1 MSMQSSSTMQR
12 KDFGDTV
19 KSVSQQSQID
29 SSSKMEHQEIGQDKL
44 KTQLE
49 SCITDLEKD
58 RDFVDFNK
66 ENKPIN
72 LSSPPRTFSPV
83 PAASPRKQ
91 ETFSSTPLPKAD
103 MFSPPP
109 LEPMEPPQSKVAPAE
124 PHLVSVPA
132 PASVIQNGVSNGFS
146 DIGSIGSKNM
156 EVQQQFH
163 SSSSFQ
169 QSSSVQQVLNG
180 SFEETGSV
188 QGSSSSSSLLQ
199 KIMTPAPTEYDS
211 GSLKRRDPRKM
222 FTDSSFYSAKHHP
235 TVADQVDMAHKISSA
250 MFNESNKATKGQQ
263 MFLSRVQNAGDEEID
278 LPDNHGKPPSLKH
291 VMNPEGRTVEW
302 GDVSQEEQANMEMMA
317 ERSAINITKPDPIA
331 ESLNAEAGKGGEL
344 FAKRRK
350 KAENW
355 VVDESTVG
363 RATPSAFADKFV
375 QQQQQVSQEQQQI
388 NIANQQQQ
396 QYQQQ
401 QQKQVQFKHQ
411 QEQQQQQQ
419 QRMTQSHVT
428 SHQAEIKMQDQIDF
442 PENFQ
447 HTSLKA
453 RSNTPILD
461 LSCHNVQ
468 GINVWA
474 NTAPRG
480 WGGNTPGP
488 AGLPKGPAK
497 QQAPPFFN
505 LQPATP
511 SIEQSPS

>member
-1 MSMQSSSTMQR
+1 
-12 KDFGDTV
+12 
-19 KSVSQQSQID
+19 
-29 SSSKMEHQEIGQDKL
+29 ME
-44 KTQLE
+44 
-49 SCITDLEKD
+49 
-58 RDFVDFNK
+58 
-66 ENKPIN
+66 
-72 LSSPPRTFSPV
+72 
-83 PAASPRKQ
+83 A
-91 ETFSSTPLPKAD
+91 
-103 MFSPPP
+103 
-109 LEPMEPPQSKVAPAE
+109 
-124 PHLVSVPA
+124 
-132 PASVIQNGVSNGFS
+132 
-146 DIGSIGSKNM
+146 
-156 EVQQQFH
+156 
-163 SSSSFQ
+163 
-169 QSSSVQQVLNG
+169 
-180 SFEETGSV
+180 
-188 QGSSSSSSLLQ
+188 
-199 KIMTPAPTEYDS
+199 
-211 GSLKRRDPRKM
+211 
-222 FTDSSFYSAKHHP
+222 
-235 TVADQVDMAHKISSA
+235 
-250 MFNESNKATKGQQ
+250 
-263 MFLSRVQNAGDEEID
+263 
-278 LPDNHGKPPSLKH
+278 
-291 VMNPEGRTVEW
+291 
-302 GDVSQEEQANMEMMA
+302 MA

-375 QQQQQVSQEQQQI
+375 QKQQQVSQEQQRI
-388 NIANQQQQ
+388 NIANQQQQQQ

-401 QQKQVQFKHQ
+401 QQKQVQFKQQ
-411 QEQQQQQQ
+411 QEQQ

-488 AGLPKGPAK
+488 TGLPKGPAK
-497 QQAPPFFN
+497 QQAPPSFN

-511 SIEQSPS
+511 SIEQSLEQTRLEEHK

>member
-1 MSMQSSSTMQR
+1 
-12 KDFGDTV
+12 
-19 KSVSQQSQID
+19 
-29 SSSKMEHQEIGQDKL
+29 
-44 KTQLE
+44 
-49 SCITDLEKD
+49 
-58 RDFVDFNK
+58 
-66 ENKPIN
+66 
-72 LSSPPRTFSPV
+72 
-83 PAASPRKQ
+83 
-91 ETFSSTPLPKAD
+91 
-103 MFSPPP
+103 
-109 LEPMEPPQSKVAPAE
+109 
-124 PHLVSVPA
+124 
-132 PASVIQNGVSNGFS
+132 
-146 DIGSIGSKNM
+146 
-156 EVQQQFH
+156 
-163 SSSSFQ
+163 
-169 QSSSVQQVLNG
+169 
-180 SFEETGSV
+180 
-188 QGSSSSSSLLQ
+188 
-199 KIMTPAPTEYDS
+199 
-211 GSLKRRDPRKM
+211 
-222 FTDSSFYSAKHHP
+222 
-235 TVADQVDMAHKISSA
+235 
-250 MFNESNKATKGQQ
+250 
-263 MFLSRVQNAGDEEID
+263 MFLSRVQNAGAWVHNGNGDEEID

-375 QQQQQVSQEQQQI
+375 QKQQQVSQEQQQI

-396 QYQQQ
+396 QQQY
-401 QQKQVQFKHQ
+401 
-411 QEQQQQQQ
+411 QQQ

-488 AGLPKGPAK
+488 TGLPKGPAK
-497 QQAPPFFN
+497 QQAPPSFN
-505 LQPATP
+505 LQPVTP
-511 SIEQSPS
+511 SIEQSLEQTRLEEHKEMRFEQEMQMRQEEMIRAEVEQQQMLMQQEQQRIMMEQQEQQLEIA